1 MVVITLLLGLTMVDP
16 NPFPTLPALPV
27 VLDDDVSK
35 AFRLVD
41 LPPEHLRVPAVSDLL
56 ASFSLG
62 DVEVFGAACE
72 PERFSSNF
80 AAFLLSQPPTEAV
93 YSWARNKNSMCAK
106 GKRKAESDN
115 NTSAVKRSRVMST

>member
-1 MVVITLLLGLTMVDP
+1 MVNP
-16 NPFPTLPALPV
+16 NPLPAFPALPV
-27 VLDDDVSK
+27 MLDNDVSK

-41 LPPEHLRVPAVSDLL
+41 LPPEHLRVPTVSDSL
-56 ASFSLG
+56 ASFSL
-62 DVEVFGAACE
+62 DNVEVFGAACE
-72 PERFSSNF
+72 PERFSHDF